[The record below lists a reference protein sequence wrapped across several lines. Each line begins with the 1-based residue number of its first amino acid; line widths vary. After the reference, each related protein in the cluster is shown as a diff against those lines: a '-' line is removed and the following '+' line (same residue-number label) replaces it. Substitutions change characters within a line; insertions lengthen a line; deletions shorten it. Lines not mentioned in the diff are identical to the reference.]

1 MLKEIRP
8 LLKLLQWARLMDRV
22 QCVAHKA
29 HKTYEDA
36 ALSLIDKDTETKRK
50 KRVEQDTNYE
60 GVHPDIVLFWKGMQK
75 ECEKRNISVRA
86 FEFVRSMDKQQ
97 YYYKTGRSKAKA
109 GRSAHNIGGLGL
121 SAAVDIISTERA
133 WDLTKKEWDILITIG
148 YEVARKKKIK
158 IVNGSEFRSLYDPA
172 HWELAGWRQW
182 RQAADYCAENKIV
195 LPDSPTDKWLKL
207 DYINRINNKSNKK

>member
-50 KRVEQDTNYE
+50 KRVEQDINYD
-60 GVHPDIVLFWKGMQK
+60 GVHPDIVTFWKGVQK

-158 IVNGSEFRSLYDPA
+158 ILNGSKFETLYDPA
-172 HWELAGWRQW
+172 HWELVGWKQW
-182 RQAADYCAENKIV
+182 RQAAEYCAENKIV
-195 LPDSPTDKWLKL
+195 LPDSATDRWLKL
-207 DYINRINNKSNKK
+207 EYIHKINNKSNKK